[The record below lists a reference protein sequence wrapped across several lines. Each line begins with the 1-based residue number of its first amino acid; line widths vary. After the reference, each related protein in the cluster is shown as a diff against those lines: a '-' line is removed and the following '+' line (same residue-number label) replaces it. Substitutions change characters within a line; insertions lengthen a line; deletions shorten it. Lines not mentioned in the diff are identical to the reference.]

1 MRRRVVI
8 DGLCP
13 GLFFSSSFSL
23 SVYEYQFKIGVEGV
37 FHEFMRWRCDDA
49 GMPGSAGWF
58 RTDGKEDD
66 LGVQARVVL
75 SCTLMGDWLGWTG

>member
-13 GLFFSSSFSL
+13 GLFFSSFSL

-49 GMPGSAGWF
+49 GMPGPAGWF
-58 RTDGKEDD
+58 RTDGKEDG
-66 LGVQARVVL
+66 LGVQARVVSL
-75 SCTLMGDWLGWTG
+75 DLDGRLVGWTG